1 MTTPIPIHVLL
12 VEDDEAGRRALARYL
27 RDVGFEVTAVSD
39 AEAAEAKVAE
49 GDFSVLLT
57 DYKLP
62 GIDGIELVRR
72 VKARAPNC
80 PCLMI
85 TAHGEVQSAV
95 EAMRAGA
102 SHFVEK
108 PVNSALLVELIKEAY
123 EKHAMRLELDL
134 LRRQLNERY
143 GFDGLVGNTPAMR
156 AVLDRIKLA
165 APASS
170 TVLITG
176 ESGPGKELV
185 ARALHLNSLRK
196 NGPFV
201 AVNCAAL
208 SESLVESELFGHE
221 KGAFTGAQATRRGF
235 FEAAEGGTLFI
246 DEVGDLPLA
255 LQPKILRA
263 LELHAITRVGSTRE
277 VPIDVRIITATH
289 QDLEAMIKENRF
301 RADLY
306 YRLAVIRIELP
317 PLVNRRSDIRLLI
330 ASFLETLAEAAGRE
344 PCEIGPEALDALEC
358 YDWPGNVRE
367 LKNVVESLVVLNA
380 RGRIDLEDLPA
391 AILRGKGEEVGALLP
406 TAITEP
412 TAEPNV
418 APLVRPGS
426 LPTLSDVERK
436 TILTTLEAC
445 GGNRTRAAQVLGI
458 GLRTIQR
465 KLREFGYD

>member
-12 VEDDEAGRRALARYL
+12 VEDDEAGQRALARYL

-134 LRRQLNERY
+134 LRRQLNDRY

-176 ESGPGKELV
+176 ESGTGKELV

-263 LELHAITRVGSTRE
+263 LELRAITRVGSTRE
-277 VPIDVRIITATH
+277 VPIDVRIIAATH

-317 PLVNRRSDIRLLI
+317 ALVSRRGDVRLLI
-330 ASFLETLAEAAGRE
+330 ASFLETLAETAGRP
-344 PCEIGPEALDALEC
+344 PCEISPEALDALEC

-367 LKNVVESLVVLNA
+367 LKNVVESLVALNA

-391 AILRGKGEEVGALLP
+391 AILRGPSTPVGESTP
-406 TAITEP
+406 EP
-412 TAEPNV
+412 TAEPN
-418 APLVRPGS
+418 ATPLARPGQ
-426 LPTLSDVERK
+426 LPTLFEVEKK
-436 TILTTLEAC
+436 TILATLESC

>member
-1 MTTPIPIHVLL
+1 MTTRHPIHVLL

-134 LRRQLNERY
+134 LRRQLNDRY
-143 GFDGLVGNTPAMR
+143 GFDGLVGNSPAMR

-176 ESGPGKELV
+176 ESGTGKELV

-196 NGPFV
+196 NGPFL

-221 KGAFTGAQATRRGF
+221 KGAFTGAQSTRRGF

-263 LELHAITRVGSTRE
+263 LELRAITRVGSTRE
-277 VPIDVRIITATH
+277 APIDVRIIAATH
-289 QDLEAMIKENRF
+289 QDLEAMIKEGRF

-317 PLVNRRSDIRLLI
+317 ALVNRRGDIRLLI
-330 ASFLETLAEAAGRE
+330 SSFLETLAVAAGR
-344 PCEIGPEALDALEC
+344 PSCEISPEALDALEC

-367 LKNVVESLVVLNA
+367 LKNVVESLVVLNS

-391 AILRGKGEEVGALLP
+391 AILRGPSSPIVGS
-406 TAITEP
+406 I
-412 TAEPNV
+412 AEPAAGPN
-418 APLVRPGS
+418 ATPLARPGS
-426 LPTLSDVERK
+426 LPTLFEVEK
-436 TILTTLEAC
+436 KSILATLEAC

>member
-1 MTTPIPIHVLL
+1 MTTRIPIHVLL
-12 VEDDEAGRRALARYL
+12 VEDDEAGQRALARYL

-134 LRRQLNERY
+134 LRRQLNDRY
-143 GFDGLVGNTPAMR
+143 GFDGLVGTSPAMR

-176 ESGPGKELV
+176 ESGTGKEVV

-196 NGPFV
+196 NGPFI

-221 KGAFTGAQATRRGF
+221 KGAFTGAVSTRRGF

-263 LELHAITRVGSTRE
+263 LELRAITRVGSTRE
-277 VPIDVRIITATH
+277 VPIDVRIIAATH
-289 QDLEAMIKENRF
+289 QGLEAMIKEGRF

-317 PLVNRRSDIRLLI
+317 ALVSRRSDIRLLI
-330 ASFLETLAEAAGRE
+330 SAFLETLAESAGRP
-344 PCEIGPEALDALEC
+344 PCEISPEALDALEC

-391 AILRGKGEEVGALLP
+391 AILRGKGEDVGTMP
-406 TAITEP
+406 STSPVEI
-412 TAEPNV
+412 AEPN
-418 APLVRPGS
+418 APPLARPGQ
-426 LPTLSDVERK
+426 LPTLFDVERK
-436 TILTTLEAC
+436 TILSTLEAC

>member
-1 MTTPIPIHVLL
+1 MTTQIPIHVLL
-12 VEDDEAGRRALARYL
+12 VEDDEAGQKALARYL
-27 RDVGFEVTAVSD
+27 RDVGFAVTAVSD

-134 LRRQLNERY
+134 LRRQLNDRY
-143 GFDGLVGNTPAMR
+143 GFDGLVGNSPSMR

-176 ESGPGKELV
+176 ESGTGKEVV

-196 NGPFV
+196 NGPFI

-221 KGAFTGAQATRRGF
+221 KGAFTGALATRRGF

-263 LELHAITRVGSTRE
+263 LELRAITRVGSTRE
-277 VPIDVRIITATH
+277 VPIDVRIIAATH
-289 QDLEAMIKENRF
+289 QGLEGMIKEGRF

-317 PLVNRRSDIRLLI
+317 ALESRRGDVRLLI
-330 ASFLETLAEAAGRE
+330 ASFLETLAETTGRP
-344 PCEIGPEALDALEC
+344 PCEISPEALDALEC

-367 LKNVVESLVVLNA
+367 LKNVMESLVVLNA
-380 RGRIDLEDLPA
+380 SGRIDLEDLPA
-391 AILRGKGEEVGALLP
+391 AILRGP
-406 TAITEP
+406 STASTEP
-412 TAEPNV
+412 TTEPVAEPNS
-418 APLVRPGS
+418 APATRPAQ
-426 LPTLSDVERK
+426 LPTLFEVEKK
-436 TILTTLEAC
+436 TILATLESC